1 MLYDKGGVME
11 QDDIT
16 TAYVPGRN
24 KLVVIKTGAG
34 GTVEGYE
41 GKYTKLS
48 KYIHEAT
55 GYAVL
60 VVDNPLAMI
69 DEENFE
75 VTMTAIEY
83 TGNVVETDDGE
94 FPEVIYIGISK
105 GASMAAIYGWQ
116 YQEIKRMLLINPPL
130 MINWH
135 KQKVGLE
142 KFNGEFVNVVIGGK
156 DPSCRFAGLIECLDT
171 DKVQKSIVS
180 GMDHNFKCGEHLI
193 WQYVDEILKTA

>member
-1 MLYDKGGVME
+1 ME
-11 QDDIT
+11 QDDII
-16 TAYVPGRN
+16 TAYVPGQN

-34 GTVEGYE
+34 GTVEGYK

-48 KYIHEAT
+48 EYIHETT

-60 VVDNPLAMI
+60 VVDNPLAIM

-75 VTMTAIEY
+75 ITMTAVEY

-105 GASMAAIYGWQ
+105 GASSAAIYGWR
-116 YQEIKRMLLINPPL
+116 YPEIKMMLLINPPL

-135 KQKVGLE
+135 KQKTGLE
-142 KFNGEFVNVVIGGK
+142 KFNGKYINVIIGDN
-156 DPSCRFAGLIECLDT
+156 DPSYKFAGLVDCLES
-171 DKVQKSIVS
+171 DKVKLSVAAGI
-180 GMDHNFKCGEHLI
+180 GHHF
-193 WQYVDEILKTA
+193 DEKQILKFLNNVIS